1 MNNDDIPDLLVFEYP
16 SLQVW
21 LGNGNGTFT
30 QSNLVDQN
38 PPLSPA
44 SAAIAD
50 LDGDGNADI
59 VVTNHAAPP
68 YAAPPLSIYYGNA
81 DGTFQAAVLL
91 PVSHLYTQL
100 VIADV
105 NQDNKPDLVLS
116 DGAGIAVIE
125 NLGGRNFAPEEH
137 FIAGHG
143 IAGLSVV
150 DVNGDGFPD
159 IIAANAGGTP
169 ELFKQFPGSGNA
181 FSLTVVPDSMEVSAA
196 GSQLVLVTVVPTAGF
211 QQKVQLSCADGVPD
225 GYECSFSPASLYGG
239 NSYLRVQASS
249 RAAARRKT
257 SAWLYWPT
265 LGIFSILLVG
275 TIGPRRILCLVFIA
289 CLGFT
294 TMSGCGNPHASGQR
308 QMVLSIRAMAGTGA
322 SKTVNSAQMLLSMH
336 FSE

>member
-1 MNNDDIPDLLVFEYP
+1 LNNDDIPDLLVFEYP

-116 DGAGIAVIE
+116 DGAGI
-125 NLGGRNFAPEEH
+125 
-137 FIAGHG
+137 
-143 IAGLSVV
+143 
-150 DVNGDGFPD
+150 
-159 IIAANAGGTP
+159 
-169 ELFKQFPGSGNA
+169 
-181 FSLTVVPDSMEVSAA
+181 
-196 GSQLVLVTVVPTAGF
+196 
-211 QQKVQLSCADGVPD
+211 
-225 GYECSFSPASLYGG
+225 CSD
-239 NSYLRVQASS
+239 
-249 RAAARRKT
+249 
-257 SAWLYWPT
+257 
-265 LGIFSILLVG
+265 
-275 TIGPRRILCLVFIA
+275 
-289 CLGFT
+289 
-294 TMSGCGNPHASGQR
+294 
-308 QMVLSIRAMAGTGA
+308 
-322 SKTVNSAQMLLSMH
+322 
-336 FSE
+336 